1 MPRRACYACRSSKV
15 RCKVQGN
22 ETSCQRCVMRQL
34 HCSYIPKSHSS
45 SRSDVIPSSPWES
58 SEQSVFEPPPMRQAN
73 QDYRMERG
81 TLGLDVGKGRPEDLL
96 REGEFTHSLILLY
109 FSNFSDIHFMFDEE
123 LFLADFSTSQIPKVI
138 LYSIMALSIR
148 FSMAP
153 FTEDLPPCHR
163 GELLFKHARSLLVE
177 DFDWPSVPTIQ
188 AYLLLGTYK
197 LAFGGSRQ
205 AYVYLGFAAN
215 MLRALRLLDISEG
228 GSSVSVE
235 THRRLICTMAL
246 MDRLIS
252 FPLRLTPHF
261 SRRDKIPRMLHDD
274 EFLALKRGRAN
285 HATGTHV
292 HLQNVSVSQE
302 IMFLSEILAEL
313 YEMFQDGQD
322 DVAQVLSRFVSHSST
337 RSESLLWTPSNI
349 SNHLGHDTLRQF
361 AYMHMLFHH
370 IGQLVHFKALK
381 PTSTQSQAQRES
393 AVECHRHANSI
404 AVIVETLW
412 DQATFDLHNFSVGK
426 ILTTAVVVSA
436 HALLEASTTEAIQ
449 QLHDQMTILTGCISR
464 IQNHTRMFIWVH
476 QHLETFVNM
485 FSRDKSVWAKV
496 FNDNPH
502 LLRQMLYLGSYYE
515 KFDPRTA
522 GRRIGIEALVEST

>member
-15 RCKVQGN
+15 RCKVQGV
-22 ETSCQRCVMRQL
+22 ETSCQRCVTRQL

-58 SEQSVFEPPPMRQAN
+58 SEQGGFEPLPMRQAN

-292 HLQNVSVSQE
+292 HLQSVSVSQE

-361 AYMHMLFHH
+361 AYMHMLYHH

-381 PTSTQSQAQRES
+381 PTSTQKPY
-393 AVECHRHANSI
+393 AN
-404 AVIVETLW
+404 V
-412 DQATFDLHNFSVGK
+412 HMGK
-426 ILTTAVVVSA
+426 
-436 HALLEASTTEAIQ
+436 
-449 QLHDQMTILTGCISR
+449 
-464 IQNHTRMFIWVH
+464 
-476 QHLETFVNM
+476 TFVNM
-485 FSRDKSVWAKV
+485 FSRDKSVWAKA

-522 GRRIGIEALVEST
+522 GRRIDIEALVEST